1 MEISQRCGRFEANRG
16 ISPFPTGSRERSDGD
31 FPASR
36 SRDPVLDLGGGLR
49 EFEGSKRKL
58 SGRIPRRIRPF
69 GIFDAMGNPG

>member
-1 MEISQRCGRFEANRG
+1 MEISQRCGRFEVIPG
-16 ISPFPTGSRERSDGD
+16 DFPLPTGSREGSDGD

-36 SRDPVLDLGGGLR
+36 SRDPVLDPGGGLR